1 MKTSVPTQ
9 TDVRALNPY
18 PISFTDRLMR
28 SIYRQPI
35 PYSLT
40 YFGLF
45 FLQSLALHIL
55 IWIDGWMDPFS
66 FNPILL
72 LFPLWLWLPLAI
84 ITYLNN
90 VAVEA
95 LATFSALLD
104 CDEEDLDQLKF
115 EFTTLPVRGVVINLI
130 LWDIV
135 YLFLVYLVRDSFFV
149 SYGLSPMLS
158 TVLTVMG
165 LISYSVGGVIYYHS
179 VRQLRLVNRTV
190 KMVKEFNLFQLE
202 PVYAFSRLTA
212 QTGIAWIIL
221 MSLTLLIFPIEIAPL
236 PVIAFMFGQT
246 SLSLAAF
253 ILPLWVVNQRLVSG
267 KRKRVA
273 DLNQRTETTLD
284 RLHHALDSNTPE
296 DVGKLNDALA
306 GLNTERDILSK
317 ISTWP
322 WRQGVF
328 TGFLS
333 AIVLPIVLFLLQMV
347 LGSLLGR

>member
-9 TDVRALNPY
+9 TGLRAVNPY
-18 PISFTDRLMR
+18 PISFTDRFMR
-28 SIYRQPI
+28 SISRQPV

-55 IWIDGWMDPFS
+55 IWIDGWKAPFS
-66 FNPILL
+66 FIPMLL

-84 ITYLNN
+84 MTYLNN
-90 VAVEA
+90 VAIEA
-95 LATFSALLD
+95 LTTFSTLLN
-104 CDEEDLDQLKF
+104 CSEEDLTQLKY
-115 EFTTLPVRGVVINLI
+115 EFTTLPVRGVIINLI

-135 YLFLVYLVRDSFFV
+135 YLFLIYLVRESFFV
-149 SYGLSPMLS
+149 SYGLSPLIS
-158 TVLTVMG
+158 TVITAMG
-165 LISYSVGGVIYYHS
+165 LISYSFGSVIYYHS

-190 KMVKEFNLFQLE
+190 KMVNEFNLFQLE

-221 MSLTLLIFPIEIAPL
+221 MSFTLLTFPIEIAPL

-253 ILPLWVVNQRLVSG
+253 ILPLWFVNQRLVSE
-267 KRKRVA
+267 KRKKIA
-273 DLNQRTETTLD
+273 DLNQRTKTMLD
-284 RLHHALDSNTPE
+284 RLHHALDGNTRE
-296 DVGKLNDALA
+296 DYENLNEALA
-306 GLNTERDILSK
+306 GLNTERDILNK

-333 AIVLPIVLFLLQMV
+333 AIVLPIVLFLLQMI
-347 LGSLLGR
+347 LGNLLGG

>member
-9 TDVRALNPY
+9 TGMRAVNPS
-18 PISFTDRLMR
+18 PISFTDRFMR
-28 SIYRQPI
+28 FISRQPI

-55 IWIDGWMDPFS
+55 IWINGWREPLS
-66 FNPILL
+66 FIPLVL

-84 ITYLNN
+84 MTHLNN

-95 LATFSALLD
+95 LTTFSTLLD
-104 CDEEDLDQLKF
+104 CSEEDLTQLKY

-130 LWDIV
+130 FWDIV
-135 YLFLVYLVRDSFFV
+135 YLFLVYLVHESFFV

-158 TVLTVMG
+158 TVITVMG
-165 LISYSVGGVIYYHS
+165 LISYSVSGVIYYHS

-190 KMVKEFNLFQLE
+190 RMVNQFNLFQLE

-221 MSLTLLIFPIEIAPL
+221 MSLTLLTFPIEIAPL
-236 PVIAFMFGQT
+236 PVIAFMFGQS
-246 SLSLAAF
+246 SLSVAAF
-253 ILPLWVVNQRLVSG
+253 ILPLWFVNQRLVSE
-267 KRKRVA
+267 KRKKIA
-273 DLNQRTETTLD
+273 DLNQRTKTMLD
-284 RLHHALDSNTPE
+284 RLHDAQDRHTLQDY
-296 DVGKLNDALA
+296 DKLNDALTT
-306 GLNTERDILSK
+306 LNAEGEILNK

-333 AIVLPIVLFLLQMV
+333 AIVLPIVLFLLQII
-347 LGSLLGR
+347 LGNLLRG